1 MEEGTEAEQ
10 KNAKATLDAARNAK
24 QKALA
29 EATDALHSSVG
40 QVKEYVGAAEDLLG
54 LAEQFGID
62 SPGMDGRIP
71 GGSWGRR
78 WTGWKA

>member
-62 SPGMDGRIP
+62 PPGNGWANTWRV
-71 GGSWGRR
+71 WGRR